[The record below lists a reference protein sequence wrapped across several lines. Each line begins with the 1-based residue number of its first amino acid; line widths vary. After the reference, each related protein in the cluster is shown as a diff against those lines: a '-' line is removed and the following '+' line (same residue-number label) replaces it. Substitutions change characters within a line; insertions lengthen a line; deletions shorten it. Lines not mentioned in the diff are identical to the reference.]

1 MLPPESTSC
10 SGSGG
15 AAGAAGETTA
25 RPAESSGF
33 AMAHCRD
40 WLQWAAA
47 QVEACVAS
55 DKLAMNELL
64 AALSVLMGSARS
76 ATAASHQAADG
87 KLSAVIMAVQAH
99 DRVMQSLVHVTESLR
114 ALQGQLG
121 DARHADSADA
131 WRLLREKQFMSF
143 SMPEERQ
150 LFARLV
156 AGEEEVRG
164 NAGGMG
170 AGSVELFA
178 SNDGRFGS

>member
-1 MLPPESTSC
+1 MQPPESTS
-10 SGSGG
+10 G
-15 AAGAAGETTA
+15 AGAAGEL
-25 RPAESSGF
+25 SSGPGESTGL
-33 AMAHCRD
+33 AVAHCRD
-40 WLQWAAA
+40 WLLWAAA

-87 KLSAVIMAVQAH
+87 KLSAAIMAVQAH

-121 DARHADSADA
+121 DAQHADSADA

-143 SMPEERQ
+143 SMAEERL

-156 AGEEEVRG
+156 AREEEPGRK
-164 NAGGMG
+164 AGGTA
-170 AGSVELFA
+170 AGTVELFA
-178 SNDGRFGS
+178 SNDGLFGS